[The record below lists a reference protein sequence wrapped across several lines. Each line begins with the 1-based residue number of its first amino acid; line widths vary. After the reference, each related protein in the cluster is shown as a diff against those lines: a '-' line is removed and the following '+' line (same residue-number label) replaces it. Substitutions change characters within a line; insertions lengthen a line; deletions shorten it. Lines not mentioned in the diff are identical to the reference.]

1 MIGHVMTDFRAG
13 DTVKVHV
20 KIREGGRERIQ
31 MFEGTVLSLRGRG
44 ENATFT
50 VRRIGAGGVGIE
62 RIWPVN
68 STSIDKIEVKK
79 RGDYRRSKIF
89 FIRNLSARELAEA
102 STKKA

>member
-1 MIGHVMTDFRAG
+1 MVDFRAG

-31 MFEGTVLSLRGRG
+31 MFEGTVLSVRGRG

-50 VRRIGAGGVGIE
+50 VRRVGAGGVGIE

-68 STSIDKIEVKK
+68 SPSIEKIEVKK
-79 RGDYRRSKIF
+79 HGDYRRSKIY
-89 FIRNLSARELAEA
+89 FIRGLSARELASSA
-102 STKKA
+102 TKKA